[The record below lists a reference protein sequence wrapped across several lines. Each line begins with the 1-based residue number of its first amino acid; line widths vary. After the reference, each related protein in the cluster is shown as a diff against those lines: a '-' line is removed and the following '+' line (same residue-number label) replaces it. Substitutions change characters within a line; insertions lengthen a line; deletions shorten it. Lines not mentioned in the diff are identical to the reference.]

1 VSGPRCEQWRGRLA
15 VDVIGQ
21 LPSDERSALAAH
33 LERCV
38 TCRHE
43 HDELLRMAQ
52 FLPAA
57 DPGHFEDDPMPA
69 HLEEAVLG
77 RLADDA
83 RRERRRR
90 RAWLGTGA
98 VAGAAAVAAVA
109 AVLAL
114 ASSPAPGRTV
124 ALAGGSGVSASARLT
139 PEPWGTALALTESGE
154 PGGRVLWVSMRTIGG
169 GWWDTGTY
177 TTVAGR
183 RVSVEM
189 SCALATS
196 RITGIWVRDAQ
207 GRTVLHGYV
216 EGT

>member
-1 VSGPRCEQWRGRLA
+1 MNAPRCEHWHGLVAVDAIGRL
-15 VDVIGQ
+15 
-21 LPSDERSALAAH
+21 PSGERSALDAH

-43 HDELLRMAQ
+43 HGELVRMTQ

-69 HLEEAVLG
+69 HLEAAVLG

-83 RRERRRR
+83 RRARRRR

-98 VAGAAAVAAVA
+98 VAGAAAVATVA
-109 AVLAL
+109 LVLAL
-114 ASSPAPGRTV
+114 ASSPAPGHTV
-124 ALAGGSGVSASARLT
+124 ALSGGRGVSASVRLT
-139 PEPWGTALALTESGE
+139 PEPWGTSLALTESGE
-154 PGGRVLWVSMRTIGG
+154 AGGRVLWVSMRTAGG

-177 TTVAGR
+177 TTVTGH

-189 SCALATS
+189 SCALVTS